1 MAIRG
6 LNQPV
11 GVESKL
17 AKLSV
22 HQIRKGALYLRSM
35 APIALTVEARAELDG
50 LADQCEAVAVV
61 GRGGLEPS
69 DLTLIKRALCPAE
82 LPARP

>member
-1 MAIRG
+1 VAIRG

-50 LADQCEAVAVV
+50 LADQCEAVARQRMVRQP
-61 GRGGLEPS
+61 GDG
-69 DLTLIKRALCPAE
+69 
-82 LPARP
+82 

>member
-1 MAIRG
+1 VAIRG

-22 HQIRKGALYLRSM
+22 HLRSM